1 MNPAR
6 QAPRKKSP
14 KPLIII
20 LLLILVVAP
29 AIAGLWFLISNR
41 TNGKIISSG
50 ETRLYLLYVPESYD
64 PGSPTPL
71 VFNIHGYAQ
80 WPANQKDI
88 SNWNDLADEEGF
100 IVVYPMGTG
109 LPLHW
114 ATSAAVDQSPEAMKE
129 VTFFSDLID
138 KLSTEYNIDPQR
150 IYASGLSNG
159 GGMSFMLSC
168 TLADRIAA
176 IGTVS
181 GTYLYSWESC
191 SPTRPVPLIAFHG
204 VVDEIVPY
212 YGGPSQMFDIPFPNI
227 PDWMAEYARRNGCTA
242 ENRLPAQGQVTGWH
256 FTGCNQNADVIF
268 YTIADGGHSWPGG
281 DPLPEFIVGKTSR
294 EIDATRAMWQFFQ
307 GHPLINQ

>member
-50 ETRLYLLYVPESYD
+50 ETRRYLLYVPESYD

-114 ATSAAVDQSPEAMKE
+114 ATGAAVDQSPEAMKE

-138 KLSTEYNIDPQR
+138 KLTTEYNIDPQR

-181 GTYLYSWESC
+181 GTYLYPWESC
-191 SPTRPVPLIAFHG
+191 KPARPVPLIAFHG

-212 YGGPSQMFDIPFPNI
+212 YGGPSRMFDVPFPNI

-242 ENRLPAQGQVTGWH
+242 EKQLPEQGQVTGWH
-256 FTGCNQNADVIF
+256 DTGCNQNADVIF

-281 DPLPEFIVGKTSR
+281 DPLPEFIVGKTSQ